1 MITGSHEPERAGGV
15 RWLKEGLG
23 SVKRTAWE
31 GRPKRVTAPYLKMQS
46 TFEWLLCTAG
56 HVEPCG
62 NLPGPSGKANYSFV
76 TDSEP
81 VP

>member
-1 MITGSHEPERAGGV
+1 MEV

-46 TFEWLLCTAG
+46 TFEWLLSTAG

-62 NLPGPSGKANYSFV
+62 NLPGPSGKAKYSFV